1 MLQLLRFLDRQSP
14 MLGVRDHVALIEVVR
29 HDLGVV
35 KKRETKIEKL
45 FWRGVDAAQEYSLIS
60 NVVKTNVEQF
70 ADGLGDKWRH
80 LAGVIHVRVERE
92 VDAAL
97 VRFLRETREAGH
109 YVILQE
115 MLRNAHQAFGGQAN
129 VFDI

>member
-1 MLQLLRFLDRQSP
+1 MPFSRSYSLSWCTQRLPTNGTSQTMR
-14 MLGVRDHVALIEVVR
+14 GVANHVALIKVVR

-60 NVVKTNVEQF
+60 NVAKTNVEQF
-70 ADGLGDKWRH
+70 ADGLGDQWRH
-80 LAGVIHVRVERE
+80 LAGVIDVRVERE

-97 VRFLRETREAGH
+97 V
-109 YVILQE
+109 
-115 MLRNAHQAFGGQAN
+115 
-129 VFDI
+129 